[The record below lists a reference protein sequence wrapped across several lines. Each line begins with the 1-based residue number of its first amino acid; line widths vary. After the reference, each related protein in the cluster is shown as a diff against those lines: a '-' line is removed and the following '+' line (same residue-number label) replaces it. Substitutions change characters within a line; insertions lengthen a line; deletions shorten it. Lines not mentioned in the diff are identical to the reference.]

1 MIKKHVWFA
10 ANSRNVRL
18 GLTSNGFNP
27 FGNIMSTSY
36 SMLPVV
42 LMPYNLPQWRC
53 MKDLYMILSL
63 LILGRKAPRKKI
75 DVYLRPLVDD
85 LKELWNKGIKMYDTS
100 MQHSFKLYAT
110 LLWTIND
117 FLAYTNL
124 TRWST
129 KRKLV
134 CPFVTRINTVERI

>member
-1 MIKKHVWFA
+1 M
-10 ANSRNVRL
+10 RL

-36 SMLPVV
+36 SMWPVV

-53 MKDLYMILSL
+53 MKAMYMILSL

-75 DVYLRPLVDD
+75 YVYLRPLVDD
-85 LKELWNKGIKMYDTS
+85 LKELWNEGIRTYDTL
-100 MQHSFKLYAT
+100 MQHSFKLYAA

-124 TRWST
+124 SRWST
-129 KRKLV
+129 KGKLV
-134 CPFVTRINTVERI
+134 CPFATRINTVERI

>member
-1 MIKKHVWFA
+1 
-10 ANSRNVRL
+10 
-18 GLTSNGFNP
+18 
-27 FGNIMSTSY
+27 
-36 SMLPVV
+36 
-42 LMPYNLPQWRC
+42 

-129 KRKLV
+129 KGKLV